1 MEHSPFHAPAPW
13 FVFTL
18 IMFSVASKFCVANT
32 SHPSTHLVLVI
43 ALMNLFS
50 PTFHHPHNL
59 VFKDDTA
66 KKSRLNFS
74 LKTLFSEAVVLTCFI
89 LKTDD

>member
-1 MEHSPFHAPAPW
+1 MEHSPFRAPAPC

-18 IMFSVASKFCVANT
+18 MFSVVGKFCVAST
-32 SHPSTHLVLVI
+32 SHPSTHLVFVV

-50 PTFHHPHNL
+50 PTCSTIHIISFLRMVLP
-59 VFKDDTA
+59 KEQIE
-66 KKSRLNFS
+66 FS
-74 LKTLFSEAVVLTCFI
+74 LKALFWEAVVLTCFI

>member
-1 MEHSPFHAPAPW
+1 MELSPFHAPAPW

-18 IMFSVASKFCVANT
+18 IMFSVVGKFCVANT
-32 SHPSTHLVLVI
+32 SHPSTYLVLVV

-50 PTFHHPHNL
+50 PTFQHPHNL

-66 KKSRLNFS
+66 KKSRLNFP
-74 LKTLFSEAVVLTCFI
+74 
-89 LKTDD
+89 